1 MKIIL
6 LIIGII
12 VLIIGILSLSW
23 AITNFMT
30 YHHVVDASSDQ
41 YRRWKQQSKYY
52 FIKTENTEYYFK
64 SSYFFKTTLDFIAFL
79 QYFI

>member
-41 YRRWKQQSKYY
+41 YRRWKEQSKYY
-52 FIKTENTEYYFK
+52 FIIGIVI
-64 SSYFFKTTLDFIAFL
+64 SCLAFVCFWGASL
-79 QYFI
+79 FE